1 MRFIRRKLLLL
12 VEKRK
17 KKFHLL
23 CLNHLRSNQKA
34 FIESADVLQIIIAY
48 CQISDT
54 KGPKCQEFDKLSTY
68 VKVLTQNMLDKDG
81 PSVLSRLYALFS
93 EEFERNDKSLNYMPS
108 DLIIL
113 LIYVYS
119 LIGEEC
125 YFGVE
130 EEKRIK
136 VKIQHHYDTIL
147 FLVFQFASI
156 KWTFF

>member
-1 MRFIRRKLLLL
+1 M
-12 VEKRK
+12 
-17 KKFHLL
+17 
-23 CLNHLRSNQKA
+23 
-34 FIESADVLQIIIAY
+34 QIIIAF
-48 CQISDT
+48 CQISDS
-54 KGPKCQEFDKLSTY
+54 KWPKCQEFDKLSAFA
-68 VKVLTQNMLDKDG
+68 KMLTPNMLDKED

-93 EEFERNDKSLNYMPS
+93 EEFEKNEKSLNYMPS

-136 VKIQHHYDTIL
+136 VG
-147 FLVFQFASI
+147 
-156 KWTFF
+156 